1 MNRSLAVGAT
11 VAPLLVAGVGVA
23 LAAPGLTTGSPHSFT
38 ITFPTAS
45 GLVSGSDVLEAGSKV
60 GDISDIKPLAG
71 DKASVTVSIQDD
83 HWPLHQGLTADIR
96 PKSLLGEKYV
106 DLHDGPAKNPV
117 YDVNTAL
124 VAPGDSVPVE
134 LDQFINSLD
143 SDTRSALRVLLNDL
157 GAGIAGRGL
166 DLNQAIQTGRDDL
179 AHLAVTGQ
187 TLDNRDPDLDR
198 ILVGLDGLF
207 QKLTQ
212 DDQLNQMSQL
222 IDHGKATLDAVE
234 AEEAT
239 FSRSFSDAERALAE
253 ANVSFDSVISN
264 LRGTLDIAP
273 HLLANVTEE
282 SGLLSAAAAATL
294 APNAGAGSPYSC
306 GYTGCQV
313 DMLRNGILA
322 GPFTTG
328 GAQEWVV
335 NGSTVSQVYPI
346 FRVCLGTPDAPS
358 QTNPSQTQH
367 SCTGTAAAASQKNPT
382 VAMPYQG
389 GGGGEMAMLA
399 GFLGV

>member
-11 VAPLLVAGVGVA
+11 VATLLVAGAVVA
-23 LAAPGLTTGSPHSFT
+23 VAAPGRMSGSPHSFT
-38 ITFPTAS
+38 INFPTAS
-45 GLVSGSDVLEAGSKV
+45 GLVSGSDVLEAGAKV
-60 GDISDIKPLAG
+60 GVISDIKPLQG
-71 DKASVTVSIQDD
+71 DRASLTVTIDDD
-83 HWPLHQGLTADIR
+83 HWPLHQGLQADIR

-106 DLHDGPAKNPV
+106 DLHDGAPKNPV
-117 YDVNTAL
+117 YDVNTTL
-124 VAPGDSVPVE
+124 NAPGDSVPVE

-143 SDTRSALRVLLNDL
+143 TDTRSALRVLLNDL
-157 GAGIAGRGL
+157 GAGIAGRGI

-187 TLDNRDPDLDR
+187 TLNNRDPDLDR

-207 QKLTQ
+207 AKLTQ

-222 IDHGKATLDAVE
+222 IDNGKATLDAVE
-234 AEEAT
+234 AEQQA

-253 ANVSFDSVISN
+253 ANMSFDSVISN
-264 LRGTLDIAP
+264 LRGTLDVAP
-273 HLLANVTEE
+273 HLLANVHDEA
-282 SGLLSAAAAATL
+282 LLLTDAAAATL
-294 APNAGAGSPYSC
+294 APGVKGTPYNC

-313 DMLRNGILA
+313 DMLRNGIIA

-328 GAQEWVV
+328 GAQEWKLGP
-335 NGSTVSQVYPI
+335 NGTTVLPI
-346 FRVCLGTPDAPS
+346 FRVCLGTPSAPS
-358 QTNPSQTQH
+358 QSNPTQNQP
-367 SCTGTAAAASQKNPT
+367 SCTGTAAAASQKNQT
-382 VAMPYQG
+382 TAFPYQG